1 VVGELRATDHGG
13 SDSSRPATPD
23 DHGGSGSHPAAAQNC
38 GERQTAPPTS
48 SHPWP
53 AAERAPCGG
62 GEAEL
67 PSDGNERP
75 LQGNASSGSAS
86 VAPTSSAPRRWGA
99 RRTPACPAPQR
110 TLGHG
115 GGDPVPPTVQLS
127 WRRGSGSRLVSA
139 TSAGRSLGRAPGRG
153 GHAAGRPPPTPCA
166 SGERKRI
173 KDK

>member
-13 SDSSRPATPD
+13 SDNSRPATPA
-23 DHGGSGSHPAAAQNC
+23 DHGGSESHPAAAKNC
-38 GERQTAPPTS
+38 GERQTAPPS
-48 SHPWP
+48 SSRPWP
-53 AAERAPCGG
+53 AAERAPCGS
-62 GEAEL
+62 EAEL

-75 LQGNASSGSAS
+75 LHPGNASSSSAS
-86 VAPTSSAPRRWGA
+86 VAPTSSDFGRWGA

-127 WRRGSGSRLVSA
+127 WRRGSGSRLVPA
-139 TSAGRSLGRAPGRG
+139 TSAGRSLGRAPCHG

-166 SGERKRI
+166 SGKRE
-173 KDK
+173 KG